1 MVGFAILNVCN
12 FECCFSS
19 SDGRFADCLVVWLF
33 GCFVVSLFRCLVLWL
48 LRCLV
53 LWLLGCAG
61 VLTLLLCFVF

>member
-19 SDGRFADCLVVWLF
+19 SDGDLLIVWLF
-33 GCFVVSLFRCLVLWL
+33 G
-48 LRCLV
+48 CLV

>member
-19 SDGRFADCLVVWLF
+19 SDGRSADCLVVSLF
-33 GCFVVSLFRCLVLWL
+33 G
-48 LRCLV
+48 CLV

>member
-1 MVGFAILNVCN
+1 MVGGGGGFCWWCSRVVGFAILNVCN

-19 SDGRFADCLVVWLF
+19 SDGRSADCLVVSLF
-33 GCFVVSLFRCLVLWL
+33 G
-48 LRCLV
+48 CLV